1 MILPFVRELIADLE
15 SSEAFTRVR
24 RHLSGSTG
32 RRRVSGLTATAR
44 ALYLPYLVRA
54 AASPVNNAPT
64 LVLVSD
70 NKAAE
75 LLHAGVLAACQ
86 LTGALACDD
95 VLRLPA
101 HDVLPFEN
109 VSPHPEIQEQRA
121 TSLWKLA
128 TGQARLVIAPVE
140 AACMRLFP
148 RDHYTALAL
157 HLRKG
162 EEHLPDT
169 IVDHL
174 TSTGYTRVDVVEMP
188 GQVTLRGGILDVF
201 SPEHDRPV
209 RIDFFGDEIESI
221 RRFDPDTQRSST
233 HVDSALLLPLTE
245 TPVTAKLLGAIN
257 ARLTRSGSAAGAAL
271 EGGETAAELQTH
283 AGAGRGEAT
292 IFPGWEFYAPV
303 AGANSSLLDLLTSRT
318 GAKPRVFVEE
328 PAMVENQGER
338 WWNKVEQRHDRAGI
352 GTLVRPGDLYL
363 SPWELQDRIREYP
376 GCELDQLG
384 AIDVLEGDRSD
395 ASEIEFAT
403 RPTMRFH
410 GSIPAFVDQLRSLM
424 EAEARV
430 LIAAPNQ
437 GEVERLAGLLQE
449 YGVPYRIGWRQDPG
463 SAQQGAAATVYSE
476 SSYLAGDLRTPVIVR
491 AAVANGV
498 QVLDLDRAT
507 ARQFVVIGANDIS
520 DDADV
525 HARPVARRSKT
536 AAFISDLRDLRQGDY
551 VVHVEHGIARYDGLR
566 VLDENPGLNDPHAPP
581 PLELMILTFAD
592 DAKLYVPLTRLDL
605 IQKYRSTDTGPAPQL
620 NRLGNP
626 AWSKTKARVKKAME
640 DMAEELLKLYAQ
652 RKTAL
657 GTAFSPDT
665 NLMREFEDAF
675 DFNETDDQVN
685 AIADIKQDMESVQPM
700 DRLLCGDVGYGKTEV
715 AMRAAFKAVQDSKQ
729 VAVLTPTTVL
739 CFQHFES
746 FKRRFSK
753 FPVTVEMLSRFRT
766 AKEKKEVLE
775 KTAEGKVDILIGT
788 HAILAENVHFQDL
801 GLLVVDEEQ
810 RFGVKHKERLKKMR
824 TSVDVLAMS
833 ATPIPRTLHM
843 SMLGLRDMSVIET
856 PPRDRMAIQTI
867 VAKFDEKLVRTAI
880 EVELERGGQ
889 TYFVSN
895 RVETIYEMAT
905 MIRELVPQARV
916 AVGHGQMPE
925 TELERVMLAFMDG
938 EYDVLC
944 ATSIIENGLDISKAN
959 TIIIHRA
966 DRHGLSEL
974 YQLRGRVG
982 RSNRRAYA
990 YLLIPP
996 EQQLTEV
1003 ARRRLAALKEFS
1015 DLGAGF
1021 KIAALDLELR
1031 GAGNMLGGEQ
1041 SGHIEA
1047 IGFEMYTS
1055 MLEEAVSRLKG
1066 EGREERA
1073 EVVVNLGISVRID
1086 DTYIP
1091 EESQR
1096 LRMYKQIA
1104 GATAVAN
1111 LAEIRDEL
1119 QDRYGTPPEG
1129 VLHLLAAAEIRLL
1142 CERLDI
1148 AQLERKR
1155 VSLEPGKAPASQ
1167 TTTKPGTSAI
1177 TVPSSRPGSHWP
1189 GSTPAPAVPSRG
1201 PLGTGSLGLPSRNN
1215 LPLHGQARASAL
1227 ANLNAPNRFGSPAS
1241 RPLAGRHGQAP
1252 HIAALNFSGRAALNR
1267 AETNATK
1274 ALRET
1279 AAVRPVSG
1287 PTAQAGQM
1295 KAMRDM
1301 LFVTFSEK
1309 LHAAANVPGESGR
1322 GVNVG
1327 TLMKLVSRHAKAG
1340 AQLTPQGVLRW
1351 PLPEANAASVIAET
1365 RNLLS
1370 SLAGSADAVN

>member
-1 MILPFVRELIADLE
+1 MILPFVRDLLADME
-15 SSEAFTRVR
+15 SSEAFSRVR
-24 RHLSGSTG
+24 RHLAGGAG

-44 ALYLPYLVRA
+44 ALYLPYFVRA
-54 AASPVNNAPT
+54 AASTSSAPT

-75 LLHAGVLAACQ
+75 LLHANVLAACD
-86 LTGALACDD
+86 LTGILTRDE

-121 TSLWKLA
+121 TALWKLA
-128 TGQARLVIAPVE
+128 NRKAKLVIAPVE
-140 AACMRLFP
+140 AACMRLFA

-157 HLRKG
+157 HLHKG
-162 EEHLPDT
+162 EEHMPDM
-169 IVDHL
+169 IVEQL
-174 TSTGYTRVDVVEMP
+174 TSVGYTRVDVVEQP

-201 SPEHDRPV
+201 SPEQDRPV
-209 RIDFFGDEIESI
+209 RIDFFDTEIESI

-233 HVDSALLLPLTE
+233 QIESVLLLPLTE
-245 TPVTAKLLGAIN
+245 IPITSKVLEAIN
-257 ARLTRSGSAAGAAL
+257 ARLTRSGTAAGAAL
-271 EGGETAAELQTH
+271 EGGEIPAELQTH
-283 AGAGRGEAT
+283 TSVGNAT
-292 IFPGWEFYAPV
+292 VFPGWEFYAPV
-303 AGANSSLLDLLTSRT
+303 AGAKSSLLELMGPQTRVLT
-318 GAKPRVFVEE
+318 EE
-328 PAMVENQGER
+328 PSMIENQGER
-338 WWNKVEQRHDRAGI
+338 WWQKVEQRHDRAGI
-352 GTLVRPGDLYL
+352 GNLVRPGDLYI
-363 SPWELQDRIREYP
+363 SPWELQDALRAFP

-384 AIDVLEGDRSD
+384 AVDVLDSDRSD

-410 GSIPAFVDQLRSLM
+410 GSIPAMLDQLRSLM
-424 EAEARV
+424 ENEARI

-449 YGVPYRIGWRQDPG
+449 YGVPYRIGSRAEQ
-463 SAQQGAAATVYSE
+463 QQGVSTTVYSE
-476 SSYLAGDLRTPVIVR
+476 TSYLAGDLRTPVIVR

-498 QVLDLDRAT
+498 QVLDLDRST
-507 ARQFVVIGANDIS
+507 ARQLVVIGANDIS

-525 HARPVARRSKT
+525 SARPVAKRSKT
-536 AAFISDLRDLRQGDY
+536 AAFISDLRDLKPGDY

-566 VLDENPGLNDPHAPP
+566 ILEDNKPQDPNAPP
-581 PLELMILTFAD
+581 PLELMILTFAE

-652 RKTAL
+652 RKTAV
-657 GTAFSPDT
+657 GTAFSPDS

-675 DFNETDDQVN
+675 DFNETDDQLN
-685 AIADIKQDMESVQPM
+685 AIADIKQDMESIQPM

-753 FPVTVEMLSRFRT
+753 FPVNVEMISRFRT

-788 HAILAENVHFQDL
+788 HAILSENIRFQDL

-824 TSVDVLAMS
+824 ASVDVLAMS

-856 PPRDRMAIQTI
+856 PPRDRMAIQTV

-889 TYFVSN
+889 AYFVSN
-895 RVETIYEMAT
+895 RVETIYEMAS
-905 MIRELVPQARV
+905 MIRELVPAARV
-916 AVGHGQMPE
+916 VVGHGQMPE
-925 TELERVMLAFMDG
+925 AELERVMLAFMNG

-959 TIIIHRA
+959 TIIINRA

-1003 ARRRLAALKEFS
+1003 ARRRLSALKEFS

-1047 IGFEMYTS
+1047 IGFEMYTT

-1066 EGREERA
+1066 EEQKERSQ
-1073 EVVVNLGISVRID
+1073 VVVNLGISVRID
-1086 DTYIP
+1086 DVYIP

-1104 GATAVAN
+1104 GSQTETN

-1155 VSLEPGKAPASQ
+1155 VAIEPAKPAQAQKSGAPSATASSSRV
-1167 TTTKPGTSAI
+1167 GSTSA
-1177 TVPSSRPGSHWP
+1177 G
-1189 GSTPAPAVPSRG
+1189 APPQRS
-1201 PLGTGSLGLPSRNN
+1201 GSLGLPTRANT
-1215 LPLHGQARASAL
+1215 PQHGQARASAI
-1227 ANLNAPNRFGSPAS
+1227 ANLNAPNRFGGPA
-1241 RPLAGRHGQAP
+1241 LAGRHGQAP
-1252 HIAALNFSGRAALNR
+1252 QTAALNFSGRAALNNR
-1267 AETNATK
+1267 TESNATK

-1279 AAVRPVSG
+1279 AAVRPANA
-1287 PTAQAGQM
+1287 PAAQAGKMQ
-1295 KAMRDM
+1295 AMRDM
-1301 LFVTFSEK
+1301 LFITFSEK
-1309 LHAAANVPGESGR
+1309 LHAAPSEPGK

-1327 TLMKLVSRHAKAG
+1327 TLMKLVSRHAKNG

-1351 PLPEANAASVIAET
+1351 PLPDGQASTVIVEA
-1365 RNLLS
+1365 RNLLGMLS
-1370 SLAGSADAVN
+1370 SSSEAVN